1 MELPFQLP
9 LLSTR
14 ELYTLVI
21 VVVIAIILMSGSV
34 EIALL
39 LVAVLTA
46 AVYKITE
53 PIIEPMLVTPGPD
66 EQGFAEN
73 NLLEPYL
80 TPEQRSAYED
90 REQPFAAAPT
100 KDPAKDA
107 GKNTKSP
114 TKGAGKTAGIS
125 KKPAAADCAELL
137 EMLDSRTDDG
147 NVNYLCHAKR
157 KFRGREPRKTTTRDT
172 IMRWVE
178 EEPVA
183 EENRHWWGAYEQ

>member
-1 MELPFQLP
+1 MELPFQTPRLDN
-9 LLSTR
+9 R
-14 ELYTLVI
+14 ELYALVV
-21 VVVIAIILMSGSV
+21 VVVIAIIIMSGSV

-46 AVYKITE
+46 AVYKMTE
-53 PIIEPMLVTPGPD
+53 PVVEPMLATGD
-66 EQGFAEN
+66 EQNFAEN

-100 KDPAKDA
+100 KDA
-107 GKNTKSP
+107 GKSPKSP

>member
-1 MELPFQLP
+1 MKLPFQLP
-9 LLSTR
+9 PFSYQ
-14 ELYTLVI
+14 EIYALVAM
-21 VVVIAIILMSGSV
+21 VVIIIILTTCSAGV
-34 EIALL
+34 ALP

-46 AVYKITE
+46 AIYNMTE
-53 PIIEPMLVTPGPD
+53 PIIEPLPD
-66 EQGFAEN
+66 TLGGSEQGFAEN

-80 TPEQRSAYED
+80 TPEQRSAYD
-90 REQPFAAAPT
+90 DHEQPFAAAPT
-100 KDPAKDA
+100 KDAPAKSPAKDS
-107 GKNTKSP
+107 KKP
-114 TKGAGKTAGIS
+114 GIS
-125 KKPAAADCAELL
+125 KKPAPESCAELL